1 MDQKRFW
8 ARDYEPEGIQIEGIM
23 YLEGI
28 WAEGL
33 CIYKEF
39 E

>member
-1 MDQKRFW
+1 MDQKIFW

-28 WAEGL
+28 VSWGIMHL
-33 CIYKEF
+33 
-39 E
+39 